1 MATVN
6 DYKTARNY
14 NAEALGGDDAT
25 LDNLSGVSSVIVQA
39 PLGHGVAQFYA
50 EGDAATYAP
59 SNEPMGVSSPQMN
72 PTNSEPTL
80 FCAEHGADG
89 CGCMKMDA
97 ESKSMFT
104 KGTKGKMFARKRNG
118 RIITHNAE
126 GDSAIYAPSNEPQ
139 SSSPQTNP
147 TNSEPNLFG
156 AESKAMFTKDKR
168 GKMYARK
175 RNGRII
181 TRNAHQGYNDE
192 MDESMG
198 MRHRGSHSQ
207 SMKDR
212 RDEASS
218 MDDMGGMGRKYDD
231 VMTMDAEHDVDILY
245 ESWKDG
251 ELTDE
256 ETLSLIDMLITHDRK
271 KLSHMIR
278 WIQDENSEGMSNLRM
293 GIKERFGSEFVPNG
307 DGRITGQQDFV
318 YNGTP
323 FHSESYEADYAL
335 EKPFVTG
342 AKLSAGL
349 LTGAA
354 MFGIAGMAITALFGE
369 MLNRGE

>member
-97 ESKSMFT
+97 ESKAMFT
-104 KGTKGKMFARKRNG
+104 KGAKGKMFARKRNG

-181 TRNAHQGYNDE
+181 TRNAEHEGLYACAKCNHWNRNPVDGITKC
-192 MDESMG
+192 SKC
-198 MRHRGSHSQ
+198 GSEDF
-207 SMKDR
+207 KF
-212 RDEASS
+212 
-218 MDDMGGMGRKYDD
+218 
-231 VMTMDAEHDVDILY
+231 V
-245 ESWKDG
+245 
-251 ELTDE
+251 
-256 ETLSLIDMLITHDRK
+256 K
-271 KLSHMIR
+271 K
-278 WIQDENSEGMSNLRM
+278 
-293 GIKERFGSEFVPNG
+293 SEFVPNG
-307 DGRITGQQDFV
+307 DGRILGQQDFV

-323 FHSESYEADYAL
+323 FHSESYEADYAI

>member
-168 GKMYARK
+168 GKMYARR

-181 TRNAHQGYNDE
+181 TRNA
-192 MDESMG
+192 
-198 MRHRGSHSQ
+198 
-207 SMKDR
+207 
-212 RDEASS
+212 
-218 MDDMGGMGRKYDD
+218 
-231 VMTMDAEHDVDILY
+231 
-245 ESWKDG
+245 
-251 ELTDE
+251 
-256 ETLSLIDMLITHDRK
+256 
-271 KLSHMIR
+271 
-278 WIQDENSEGMSNLRM
+278 
-293 GIKERFGSEFVPNG
+293 EFVPNG

>member
-14 NAEALGGDDAT
+14 NAESLGGDDAT
-25 LDNLSGVSSVIVQA
+25 LENLSGVSSVIVPA
-39 PLGHGVAQFYA
+39 PLGHGVTQYFA

-59 SNEPMGVSSPQMN
+59 SNEAQSSSPRMA
-72 PTNSEPTL
+72 PTNAEPTL
-80 FCAEHGADG
+80 FCAEHNAEG
-89 CGCMKMDA
+89 CGCLKMSA

-104 KGTKGKMFARKRNG
+104 KGGKGKMFARKRNG

-126 GDSAIYAPSNEPQ
+126 GDAATYAPSNDPL
-139 SSSPQTNP
+139 SSSPQMTP

-156 AESKAMFTKDKR
+156 AESKSMFTKGGK
-168 GKMYARK
+168 GKMFARK

-181 TRNAHQGYNDE
+181 THNAQGYDDK

-198 MRHRGSHSQ
+198 MRNQGQHSQ
-207 SMKDR
+207 SMKSR

-218 MDDMGGMGRKYDD
+218 MDKGHSSMGRKYDD
-231 VMTMDAEHDVDILY
+231 VMTMD
-245 ESWKDG
+245 
-251 ELTDE
+251 
-256 ETLSLIDMLITHDRK
+256 
-271 KLSHMIR
+271 
-278 WIQDENSEGMSNLRM
+278 
-293 GIKERFGSEFVPNG
+293 SEFVPNG
-307 DGRITGQQDFV
+307 DGNIVGQQDFV

-323 FHSESYEADYAL
+323 FHSETLEADYAL